1 MINIYIFYSFTI
13 AFSLSIKYFHT
24 VQQEF
29 QGHSTAT
36 YNTGKTE
43 IISLNFFLLHLLKS
57 HRNRHADAN
66 HSYSTYT
73 ISSYYC
79 EHKKQPL
86 WDKR

>member
-43 IISLNFFLLHLLKS
+43 IISLNFFLLHL
-57 HRNRHADAN
+57 
-66 HSYSTYT
+66 
-73 ISSYYC
+73 
-79 EHKKQPL
+79 
-86 WDKR
+86 